1 MCFSELKLNGDS
13 ASHMNALGRNDA
25 FTPSSFRQSM
35 TCIRSCS
42 AWRLSP
48 TVSPSNGEI
57 IASSDVLALLW
68 GQCFLG
74 VGAFCTLQSRADSGW
89 NTGNPCQQSPVS
101 AHLGQFV
108 NRMSYYN
115 IRSLY
120 SIARLSRLQILELPQ
135 ESPPTKEARPSRVEG
150 VGYCLLCLLSFF
162 NLFRL
167 TPPPL
172 GWYRSPLEA
181 VENHDLDANI
191 QPLLKLTFPP
201 LVRRLHYESELRK
214 VMTRRRGCH
223 EKS

>member
-1 MCFSELKLNGDS
+1 
-13 ASHMNALGRNDA
+13 MNALGRNDA

-74 VGAFCTLQSRADSGW
+74 VGAFCTLQSRADSGTLEIHV
-89 NTGNPCQQSPVS
+89 NNPQVQ
-101 AHLGQFV
+101 LTWG
-108 NRMSYYN
+108 R
-115 IRSLY
+115 LY
-120 SIARLSRLQILELPQ
+120 SIARLFRLQILELPQ
-135 ESPPTKEARPSRVEG
+135 ESPHTKEARPSRVEG

-181 VENHDLDANI
+181 VENHDLDANM